1 MLSRWL
7 EKIVVRIRFF
17 EHKHK
22 IKKGMDDSGCWSDST
37 ILKWIEKLTKCWH
50 KFILMKYANML
61 LFSLS
66 YTPKK
71 VLWSRIDIFSRNLC
85 GGTGITAQ
93 YGTFF
98 EAGNASNGIS
108 SMIQIKSKKAN
119 TYKYKKSNCKIGIEK
134 EIS

>member
-1 MLSRWL
+1 
-7 EKIVVRIRFF
+7 
-17 EHKHK
+17 
-22 IKKGMDDSGCWSDST
+22 MDNRGCLSDST
-37 ILKWIEKLTKCWH
+37 RLKWIEKLTKCWH
-50 KFILMKYANML
+50 KFILMKYASML
-61 LFSLS
+61 FFSLS

-108 SMIQIKSKKAN
+108 LMIQIKSKKVN
-119 TYKYKKSNCKIGIEK
+119 TFKYKKSKIV
-134 EIS
+134 SN